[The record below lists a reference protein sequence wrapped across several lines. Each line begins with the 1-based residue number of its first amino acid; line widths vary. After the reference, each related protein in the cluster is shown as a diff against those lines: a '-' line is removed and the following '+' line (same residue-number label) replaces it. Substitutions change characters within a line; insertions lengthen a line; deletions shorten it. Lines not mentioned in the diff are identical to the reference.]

1 MENKRN
7 LLPGH
12 LALVKPVTRVLR
24 QSRGPEKAVKAKEI
38 ARMWT
43 PQRNVRSIQSVIN
56 HIRRNGIIAGLCA
69 NTNGYYVARN
79 PEEAEEYMNRLRQ
92 RVLEQAEILDNIRF
106 DMIAME
112 RKGR

>member
-24 QSRGPEKAVKAKEI
+24 QSRGPASAIKAREI
-38 ARMWT
+38 AWMFSA
-43 PQRNVRSIQSVIN
+43 NIRSIQSVVN
-56 HIRRNGIIAGLCA
+56 HIRRNGIVTGLCA
-69 NTNGYYVARN
+69 NESGYYVARN

-106 DMIAME
+106 DTIAME

>member
-1 MENKRN
+1 MFN
-7 LLPGH
+7 
-12 LALVKPVTRVLR
+12 V
-24 QSRGPEKAVKAKEI
+24 
-38 ARMWT
+38 
-43 PQRNVRSIQSVIN
+43 NVRSIQSVVN
-56 HIRRNGIIAGLCA
+56 HIRRHGIIPGLCA

-112 RKGR
+112 RKSR